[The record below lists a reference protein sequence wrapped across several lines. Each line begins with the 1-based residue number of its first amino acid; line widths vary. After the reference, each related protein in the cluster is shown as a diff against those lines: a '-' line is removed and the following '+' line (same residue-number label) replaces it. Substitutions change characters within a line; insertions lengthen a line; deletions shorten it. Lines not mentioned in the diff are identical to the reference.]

1 MNAKTRP
8 EAQTPLQIARRLAAD
23 FAENAAERDVAGG
36 TPKAERDA
44 LRRSGLLSLII
55 PREYGGL
62 GASWSETLQTVR
74 ELARVDSSIA
84 HVYGFQHLM
93 LATVRLF
100 SRPEQWQPW
109 FELTARN
116 RWFWGNALNPLDNRT
131 VARRFDG
138 WREFSGKKSFCS
150 GARDSEMLIASAL
163 DGEGGALLIAAIPT
177 ARSGISL
184 GQDWD
189 NMGQRQT
196 DSGSAIFERVR
207 VEESELLLDPGPLS
221 TPFACLRP
229 LIAQLIFT
237 EVFLGIAEGAFEE
250 ARQYTLREARP
261 WFRSEVAEANA
272 DPYVLARYGEFWVG
286 LESTRALVERAAQRL
301 DAAWSKGPAL
311 DASERGQLALAIAAA
326 KRRPAPGPLLAQP
339 AHPDPARPAGLQDP
353 RAGRLGAEPVTAATD
368 LLLMNASTR
377 TPDRLLTLPRSPNL
391 ATSIRATAQV
401 FEDPKSQALLE
412 HLRQVAP
419 SEASVL
425 VIGET
430 GTGKELVAR
439 HIHNLSARRNGP
451 FVAVNCGAFSES
463 LVEAELFGHEKGAFT
478 GALAAKAGWFEEAN
492 GGTLFLD
499 EIGDLPMPIQVKL
512 LRVLQEREV
521 VRLGSRKSIP
531 IDVRV
536 LAATNVQLERAI
548 NAGHFRE
555 DLYYRLNVVSLELSP
570 LRERPGDILPLTRH
584 FIAEY
589 SRRLGYGQSQLS
601 PEAAQKLRAYSWP
614 GNIRELENVI
624 HHTLLICRDGLI
636 RADDLHLSNLRLERG
651 EELARGGPASGAA
664 EHLLQQAFQRLF
676 EEQGENLHGRVE
688 DALLR
693 AAYRFCHGN
702 QVHTANLLGLSR
714 NVTRTRLIAI
724 GELVVNKR
732 GGQRIDGERAVRLS
746 I

>member
-1 MNAKTRP
+1 
-8 EAQTPLQIARRLAAD
+8 
-23 FAENAAERDVAGG
+23 
-36 TPKAERDA
+36 
-44 LRRSGLLSLII
+44 
-55 PREYGGL
+55 
-62 GASWSETLQTVR
+62 
-74 ELARVDSSIA
+74 
-84 HVYGFQHLM
+84 
-93 LATVRLF
+93 
-100 SRPEQWQPW
+100 
-109 FELTARN
+109 
-116 RWFWGNALNPLDNRT
+116 
-131 VARRFDG
+131 
-138 WREFSGKKSFCS
+138 
-150 GARDSEMLIASAL
+150 
-163 DGEGGALLIAAIPT
+163 
-177 ARSGISL
+177 
-184 GQDWD
+184 
-189 NMGQRQT
+189 
-196 DSGSAIFERVR
+196 
-207 VEESELLLDPGPLS
+207 
-221 TPFACLRP
+221 
-229 LIAQLIFT
+229 
-237 EVFLGIAEGAFEE
+237 
-250 ARQYTLREARP
+250 
-261 WFRSEVAEANA
+261 
-272 DPYVLARYGEFWVG
+272 
-286 LESTRALVERAAQRL
+286 
-301 DAAWSKGPAL
+301 
-311 DASERGQLALAIAAA
+311 
-326 KRRPAPGPLLAQP
+326 
-339 AHPDPARPAGLQDP
+339 
-353 RAGRLGAEPVTAATD
+353 
-368 LLLMNASTR
+368 MNASTR

-651 EELARGGPASGAA
+651 EELARGGPGERRRRALVAAGFPASVRRAGREPPWAGRRCPAARGVPFLPRQPGAYRQPAGTQPQRHAHAADRHRRTGGEQARWPADRWRAGGAVVDLSSGA
-664 EHLLQQAFQRLF
+664 R
-676 EEQGENLHGRVE
+676 
-688 DALLR
+688 D
-693 AAYRFCHGN
+693 
-702 QVHTANLLGLSR
+702 
-714 NVTRTRLIAI
+714 
-724 GELVVNKR
+724 R
-732 GGQRIDGERAVRLS
+732 GG
-746 I
+746 

>member
-1 MNAKTRP
+1 M
-8 EAQTPLQIARRLAAD
+8 
-23 FAENAAERDVAGG
+23 
-36 TPKAERDA
+36 
-44 LRRSGLLSLII
+44 
-55 PREYGGL
+55 
-62 GASWSETLQTVR
+62 
-74 ELARVDSSIA
+74 
-84 HVYGFQHLM
+84 
-93 LATVRLF
+93 AT
-100 SRPEQWQPW
+100 
-109 FELTARN
+109 
-116 RWFWGNALNPLDNRT
+116 G
-131 VARRFDG
+131 
-138 WREFSGKKSFCS
+138 
-150 GARDSEMLIASAL
+150 
-163 DGEGGALLIAAIPT
+163 
-177 ARSGISL
+177 
-184 GQDWD
+184 
-189 NMGQRQT
+189 
-196 DSGSAIFERVR
+196 
-207 VEESELLLDPGPLS
+207 
-221 TPFACLRP
+221 
-229 LIAQLIFT
+229 
-237 EVFLGIAEGAFEE
+237 
-250 ARQYTLREARP
+250 
-261 WFRSEVAEANA
+261 
-272 DPYVLARYGEFWVG
+272 
-286 LESTRALVERAAQRL
+286 
-301 DAAWSKGPAL
+301 
-311 DASERGQLALAIAAA
+311 
-326 KRRPAPGPLLAQP
+326 
-339 AHPDPARPAGLQDP
+339 
-353 RAGRLGAEPVTAATD
+353 
-368 LLLMNASTR
+368 
-377 TPDRLLTLPRSPNL
+377 
-391 ATSIRATAQV
+391 
-401 FEDPKSQALLE
+401 
-412 HLRQVAP
+412 
-419 SEASVL
+419 
-425 VIGET
+425 
-430 GTGKELVAR
+430 
-439 HIHNLSARRNGP
+439 
-451 FVAVNCGAFSES
+451 
-463 LVEAELFGHEKGAFT
+463 
-478 GALAAKAGWFEEAN
+478 FEEAN

-601 PEAAQKLRAYSWP
+601 PEAEQKLRAYSWP